1 MLLSRLFEGAP
12 EIEIESLMAD
22 SRVKSKN
29 SIFFCIKGMVNDGHK
44 FIQQAKDNGA
54 IVIVHSDDIKDYDAD
69 LIYIRVVN
77 VLDTLNVVASRF
89 YGDCTHKMTMFGVTG
104 TNGKSTITTVIRN
117 LLNHFEP
124 CGYIGTIGIFYG
136 DVEKDAMLTTP
147 DIVPLHRT
155 LDEMYQAGMKSV
167 SMEVSSAGLDMHRCD
182 SIDFDYA
189 IYTNLTH
196 DHLDLHGTMENYY
209 EAKEKLFTLLK
220 PNKTAIINIDDEYS
234 DRFIQATKANVVTY
248 GVEKECTYRAVDIQ
262 LMVNCTKFTL
272 LYDNVEYPVETNL
285 VAKFNVYNL
294 LAAIAALHEYGVSI
308 EDILSR
314 VNNLPQV
321 LGRMER
327 IVEGQPFTVIVDYAH
342 TPDGFIKI
350 YEYAKSITA
359 PDKRIITVF
368 GSAGNRDAK
377 KRIDFGRLS
386 DRYCDLIILTEEDPR
401 NESAEDIANEI
412 RKGIENTACIFIESR
427 YDAIRQAI
435 EVANVNDTILILGKG
450 DENYLSYEFGKTEW
464 MGDHIA
470 AKDAIHKYYFG
481 ESEENVYE
489 NE

>member
-12 EIEIESLMAD
+12 DVEIDALMAD
-22 SRVKSKN
+22 SRVKLAN

-54 IVIVHSDDIKDYDAD
+54 IVIVHSDDIKDYDPG

-77 VLDTLNVVASRF
+77 VLDTLNAVASRF
-89 YGDCTHKMTMFGVTG
+89 YNDCTHKMTMFGVTG

-136 DVEKDAMLTTP
+136 NEIKDALLTTP
-147 DIVPLHRT
+147 DIVPLHST
-155 LDEMYQAGMKSV
+155 LHDMYEAGMKSV
-167 SMEVSSAGLDMHRCD
+167 AMEVSSAGLDMHRCD

-248 GVEKECTYRAVDIQ
+248 GVDKEATYRATNIQ
-262 LMVNCTKFTL
+262 LTVKSTKFTL
-272 LYDNVEYPVETNL
+272 VYDHVEYAVETNL

-294 LAAIAALHEYGVSI
+294 LASIAALHEYGVSI
-308 EDILSR
+308 EDILTH

-327 IVEGQPFTVIVDYAH
+327 IDEGQPFTVIVDYAH

-350 YEYAKSITA
+350 YEYAKSIT
-359 PDKRIITVF
+359 DEGKRLITVF
-368 GSAGNRDAK
+368 GSAGNRDAR
-377 KRIDFGRLS
+377 KRIEFGKLS
-386 DRYCDLIILTEEDPR
+386 DEYCDLIILTEEDPR
-401 NESAEDIANEI
+401 TESAEDIANEI
-412 RKGIENTACIFIESR
+412 RKGIEHTACVFIESR

-435 EVANVNDTILILGKG
+435 EVANVNDTVVILGKG

>member
-12 EIEIESLMAD
+12 DIEIENLMAD
-22 SRVKSKN
+22 SRVKMNN

-44 FIQQAKDNGA
+44 FIPQAKSNGA
-54 IVIVHSDDIKDYDAD
+54 IVIVHSDDIKEYDAD

-77 VLDTLNVVASRF
+77 VLDTLNLVASRF

-136 DVEKDAMLTTP
+136 DTVKDAMLTTP

-220 PNKTAIINIDDEYS
+220 PNKTAIINVDDEYS
-234 DRFIQATKANVVTY
+234 DRFIKATKANVVTY

-272 LYDNVEYPVETNL
+272 LHENVEYQVETNL

-294 LAAIAALHEYGVSI
+294 LASIAALHEYGVSI
-308 EDILSR
+308 EDILSH

-377 KRIDFGRLS
+377 KRIEFGRLS
-386 DRYCDLIILTEEDPR
+386 DQYCDLIILTEEDPR

-435 EVANVNDTILILGKG
+435 EVANVNDTVLILGKG

>member
-1 MLLSRLFEGAP
+1 
-12 EIEIESLMAD
+12 
-22 SRVKSKN
+22 
-29 SIFFCIKGMVNDGHK
+29 
-44 FIQQAKDNGA
+44 
-54 IVIVHSDDIKDYDAD
+54 
-69 LIYIRVVN
+69 
-77 VLDTLNVVASRF
+77 
-89 YGDCTHKMTMFGVTG
+89 
-104 TNGKSTITTVIRN
+104 
-117 LLNHFEP
+117 
-124 CGYIGTIGIFYG
+124 
-136 DVEKDAMLTTP
+136 MLTTP

-342 TPDGFIKI
+342 TPDGLRNILSSVRETTKG
-350 YEYAKSITA
+350 
-359 PDKRIITVF
+359 RIILVF
-368 GSAGNRDAK
+368 GCGGDRDKSKRAEMGRIAGE
-377 KRIDFGRLS
+377 LS
-386 DRYCDLIILTEEDPR
+386 NYAIVTSDNPRTENPLLIMNDILCGMEK
-401 NESAEDIANEI
+401 NE
-412 RKGIENTACIFIESR
+412 
-427 YDAIRQAI
+427 
-435 EVANVNDTILILGKG
+435 
-450 DENYLSYEFGKTEW
+450 
-464 MGDHIA
+464 
-470 AKDAIHKYYFG
+470 YFCTP
-481 ESEENVYE
+481 N
-489 NE
+489 

>member
-1 MLLSRLFEGAP
+1 
-12 EIEIESLMAD
+12 
-22 SRVKSKN
+22 
-29 SIFFCIKGMVNDGHK
+29 
-44 FIQQAKDNGA
+44 
-54 IVIVHSDDIKDYDAD
+54 
-69 LIYIRVVN
+69 
-77 VLDTLNVVASRF
+77 
-89 YGDCTHKMTMFGVTG
+89 
-104 TNGKSTITTVIRN
+104 
-117 LLNHFEP
+117 
-124 CGYIGTIGIFYG
+124 
-136 DVEKDAMLTTP
+136 
-147 DIVPLHRT
+147 
-155 LDEMYQAGMKSV
+155 
-167 SMEVSSAGLDMHRCD
+167 
-182 SIDFDYA
+182 
-189 IYTNLTH
+189 
-196 DHLDLHGTMENYY
+196 
-209 EAKEKLFTLLK
+209 
-220 PNKTAIINIDDEYS
+220 
-234 DRFIQATKANVVTY
+234 
-248 GVEKECTYRAVDIQ
+248 
-262 LMVNCTKFTL
+262 
-272 LYDNVEYPVETNL
+272 
-285 VAKFNVYNL
+285 
-294 LAAIAALHEYGVSI
+294 
-308 EDILSR
+308 
-314 VNNLPQV
+314 
-321 LGRMER
+321 MER

-386 DRYCDLIILTEEDPR
+386 YKYCDLIILTEEDPR

>member
-29 SIFFCIKGMVNDGHK
+29 SIFFCVKGMVNDGHK

-294 LAAIAALHEYGVSI
+294 LAPL
-308 EDILSR
+308 
-314 VNNLPQV
+314 Q
-321 LGRMER
+321 
-327 IVEGQPFTVIVDYAH
+327 
-342 TPDGFIKI
+342 
-350 YEYAKSITA
+350 
-359 PDKRIITVF
+359 
-368 GSAGNRDAK
+368 
-377 KRIDFGRLS
+377 
-386 DRYCDLIILTEEDPR
+386 
-401 NESAEDIANEI
+401 
-412 RKGIENTACIFIESR
+412 
-427 YDAIRQAI
+427 
-435 EVANVNDTILILGKG
+435 
-450 DENYLSYEFGKTEW
+450 
-464 MGDHIA
+464 
-470 AKDAIHKYYFG
+470 
-481 ESEENVYE
+481 
-489 NE
+489 